1 MNKKQSTSRANL
13 SLVPETIS
21 HDTIELLEQLLDDA
35 KRGRVLGVA
44 FVAMRKRREFIGDV
58 TGEAYRNPVFARG
71 MIAALDDYL
80 AELARS

>member
-21 HDTIELLEQLLDDA
+21 RDTIELLEQLLDDA
-35 KRGRVLGVA
+35 KRGRVLGVV
-44 FVAMRKRREFIGDV
+44 FVAMYKRREFVGDA

-71 MIAALDDYL
+71 MVAALDDYL